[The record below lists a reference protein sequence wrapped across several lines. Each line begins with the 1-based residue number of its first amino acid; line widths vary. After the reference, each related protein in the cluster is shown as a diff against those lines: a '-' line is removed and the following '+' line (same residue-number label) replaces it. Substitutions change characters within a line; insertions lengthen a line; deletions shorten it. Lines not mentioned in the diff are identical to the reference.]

1 MKTTSSLRH
10 IPCLF
15 FAFLSA
21 LSTELAAAAPAT
33 FKVGEFTFTRPPAW
47 EWVEIASSMRKAQLR
62 VPDPKSKE
70 SAEIDFFEGIG
81 GGTKANVERWLSAF
95 QEPRDKI
102 NAKIDEITV
111 GGRKITYVQAEGTY
125 LSGMPGGAK
134 TPLAN
139 HALLGGIIENP
150 SGDVFIRMTGPVA
163 LVKTTTA
170 EFKKFIDSAV
180 KGK

>member
-1 MKTTSSLRH
+1 MKTAHSLRH
-10 IPCLF
+10 VPCVFL
-15 FAFLSA
+15 AFVSA
-21 LSTELAAAAPAT
+21 FSAELAAAAPAT
-33 FKVGEFTFTRPPAW
+33 FKVGEFTFMRPPAW
-47 EWVEIASSMRKAQLR
+47 EWIEIVSSMRKAQLR

-70 SAEIDFFEGIG
+70 SAEIVFFEGIG

-102 NAKIDEITV
+102 NAKTEEVAV
-111 GGRKITYVQAEGTY
+111 GGKKITYVQAEGTY

-150 SGDVFIRMTGPVA
+150 SGDVFIRMTGPVG
-163 LVKTTTA
+163 LVKTTA
-170 EFKKFIDSAV
+170 PEFKKFIESAV
-180 KGK
+180 NGK